1 MVCKIIGV
9 GGHVPGDP
17 VSNEELSKI
26 VSDSDSEWV
35 KSRTGIVQRHFA
47 SPDTYSSHMAF
58 EASKEA
64 LLDAG
69 ISASDID
76 LIIVCTTTPDNS
88 FPSVAT
94 KLQGYLGCGEI
105 PSFDLQAVCAGFIYG
120 LEVANSLIKSG
131 KYNNIL
137 LVGSD
142 RMSSI
147 LDMEDRATAV
157 LFSDGAGAI
166 ILSKDGSAEDSIFTK
181 LYSDGSFWELLYTDG
196 GAGGITGKSGVI
208 KMNGKEIYRHA
219 VEKMTSAMTDLLKE
233 HSIDIIEVSYI
244 IPHQANL
251 RIIDSIASRLA
262 FPEEKI
268 VKTVSK
274 YANNSAATIPLAL
287 QELKLSGNLKHGDLL
302 LMTALG
308 GGLTWGSALIK
319 W

>member
-9 GGHVPGDP
+9 GGYVPGNP
-17 VSNEELSKI
+17 VSNQELSKI
-26 VSDSDSEWV
+26 VTDSDSEWV
-35 KSRTGIVQRHFA
+35 RSRTGIQQRYFA
-47 SPDTYSSHMAF
+47 SQDTYTSHMAF
-58 EASKEA
+58 EASKQA
-64 LLDAG
+64 LEDAG

-76 LIIVCTTTPDNS
+76 MIIVCTTTPDNS

-120 LEVANSLIKSG
+120 LEVAYSLMKSG

-137 LVGSD
+137 LVGAD

-147 LDMEDRATAV
+147 LDMEDRNTAV
-157 LFSDGAGAI
+157 LFGDGAGAI
-166 ILSKDGSAEDSIFTK
+166 ILSKDESKKDSIFTK

-196 GAGGITGKSGVI
+196 GAGSSTGKSGVI

-219 VEKMTSAMTDLLKE
+219 VEKMTSAMVDLLRE
-233 HSIDIIEVSYI
+233 YSVDISEVSYI
-244 IPHQANL
+244 IPHQANM
-251 RIIDSIASRLA
+251 RIIDSIASRLN
-262 FPEEKI
+262 FPDERI
-268 VKTVSK
+268 IKTVSK
-274 YANNSAATIPLAL
+274 YANNSGATIPLAL
-287 QELKLSGNLKHGDLL
+287 QDLKLSGNLKRGDLI

-308 GGLTWGSALIK
+308 GGLTWGSALIR

>member
-1 MVCKIIGV
+1 MVCRIVGV
-9 GGHVPGDP
+9 GGHVPGKP
-17 VSNEELSKI
+17 VSNEELARI
-26 VSDSDSEWV
+26 VTDSDSEWV
-35 KSRTGIVQRHFA
+35 RSRSGIIQRHFA
-47 SPDTYSSHMAF
+47 SPTTYSSHMAY

-64 LLDAG
+64 LADAKLQSSDLDM
-69 ISASDID
+69 
-76 LIIVCTTTPDNS
+76 IIVCTTTPDNS

-120 LEVANSLIKSG
+120 LEVAYSLMKSG

-137 LVGSD
+137 LVGVD

-147 LDMEDRATAV
+147 LDMSDRSTAV

-166 ILSKDGSAEDSIFTK
+166 ILSKDESSQDSIFTR

-196 GAGGITGKSGVI
+196 GAGSGTGKSGVI

-219 VEKMTSAMTDLLKE
+219 VEKMTSSMVDLLKE
-233 HSIDIIEVSYI
+233 HNIDISEVSYI

-251 RIIDSIASRLA
+251 RIIDSIASRLD
-262 FPEEKI
+262 FPEQRI

-287 QELKLSGNLKHGDLL
+287 KELQLSGNLKSGDLL

-308 GGLTWGSALIK
+308 GGLTWGSALVR